1 MAVASLLLGWVAL
14 KQQGDIAS
22 ARTRVEESLALYRE
36 MDHREGIAE
45 ALSLL
50 GRVEAAWGDHTS
62 ARTLYKES
70 LAIANDIGDKE
81 LIASGLEGLASEVAS
96 QGEPAWAAR
105 LWGTAEALR
114 EAIGA
119 PLQPI
124 DRADYNHAVAAARDQ
139 LGEEAF
145 VSAWAEGRI
154 MTAEQ
159 VLTTGERAIQPHQ
172 PHQDQH
178 LLT

>member
-1 MAVASLLLGWVAL
+1 MAVVSLLLGWVAL
-14 KQQGDIAS
+14 KQQGDVAS

-45 ALSLL
+45 ALSLS
-50 GRVEAAWGDHTS
+50 GKVEATRGDHAS
-62 ARTLYKES
+62 ARTLYTES

-81 LIASGLEGLASEVAS
+81 LIASGLEGLASVVAS

-124 DRADYNHAVAAARDQ
+124 ERADYDHVVAAARDQ
-139 LGEEAF
+139 LGEDTF
-145 VSAWAEGRI
+145 VSTWAEGRA

-159 VLTTGERAIQPHQ
+159 ALTTGERAIQPPPV
-172 PHQDQH
+172 PHG
-178 LLT
+178 